1 MFGLLDWIKLGAGAA
16 AGAILAAAIVYPI
29 AHWKGDTQGY
39 NRRVAEVAAAN
50 AKAEL
55 ERTHDNA
62 TLRDMSDYNLCV
74 SGLRGNGMPID
85 ACDELRGVSVEQPKP

>member
-16 AGAILAAAIVYPI
+16 AGALLAAAIAYPVG
-29 AHWKGDTQGY
+29 HWKGDTQGY
-39 NRRVAEVAAAN
+39 NRRVAEVAAAD
-50 AKAEL
+50 ARAEL
-55 ERTHDNA
+55 ERKHDDA
-62 TLRDMSDYNLCV
+62 TLHGMAEYDLCV